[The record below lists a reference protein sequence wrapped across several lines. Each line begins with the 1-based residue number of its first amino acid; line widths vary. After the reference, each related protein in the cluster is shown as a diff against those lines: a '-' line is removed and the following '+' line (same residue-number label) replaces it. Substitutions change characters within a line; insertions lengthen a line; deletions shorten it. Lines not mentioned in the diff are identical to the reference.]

1 VAQAGA
7 AKVVEVAEVGSDR
20 PGGKH
25 DSPQL
30 SLFGSLDAMRP
41 QERQILDALR
51 ELDPNSMTPLEAL
64 NVLAKLVDEL
74 SPATN
79 RTQPRPARSRS

>member
-1 VAQAGA
+1 
-7 AKVVEVAEVGSDR
+7 
-20 PGGKH
+20 
-25 DSPQL
+25 
-30 SLFGSLDAMRP
+30 MRP